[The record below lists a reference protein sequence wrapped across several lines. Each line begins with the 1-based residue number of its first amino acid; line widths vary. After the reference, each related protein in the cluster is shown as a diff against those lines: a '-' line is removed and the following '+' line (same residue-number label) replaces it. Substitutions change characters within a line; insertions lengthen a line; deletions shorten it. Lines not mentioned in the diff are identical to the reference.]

1 MSIGL
6 LAMPALAL
14 TEGYAEH
21 DAEALA
27 MLGSVSWD
35 EPVVI
40 EIELGDH
47 TYTPDD
53 FTLPLNQP
61 VVLRL
66 KSVGQVVHDMIGGSF
81 FKSVLIKHVAT
92 PSGRVVT
99 PYVRSVFL
107 RPKQTTD
114 IYLLP
119 IKAGT
124 ATFECTISGHKEA
137 GMVGTVTI
145 K

>member
-1 MSIGL
+1 MV
-6 LAMPALAL
+6 
-14 TEGYAEH
+14 EGYSEH
-21 DAEALA
+21 DAEARAL
-27 MLGSVSWD
+27 LSSVSWD
-35 EPVVI
+35 APTVI
-40 EIELGDH
+40 EIELNDH
-47 TYTPDD
+47 SYTPDE
-53 FTLPLNQP
+53 FTLPLNKP

-66 KSVGQVVHDMIGGSF
+66 KNVGQVVHDMIGGSF

-99 PYVRSVFL
+99 PYVQSVFL
-107 RPKQTTD
+107 RAKQSTD

-119 IKAGT
+119 IKAGSSS
-124 ATFECTISGHKEA
+124 FECTISGHKEA